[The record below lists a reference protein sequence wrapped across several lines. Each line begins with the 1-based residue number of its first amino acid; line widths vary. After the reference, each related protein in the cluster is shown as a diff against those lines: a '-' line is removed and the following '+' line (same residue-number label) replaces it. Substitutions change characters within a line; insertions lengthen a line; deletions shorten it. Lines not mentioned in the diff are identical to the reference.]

1 MRRYYDTLAAFAR
14 AEDPDPDAAHARITI
29 GRVDAL
35 QRQMKE
41 RGATITETA
50 AGQIIVSEPQ
60 PLSEKYLRQ
69 KKSNRKY
76 TKLSM
81 AIDKE
86 KAAAFAAACQTLGST
101 QAAVLMPVVEET
113 IAAAAVK
120 ESLFF

>member
-1 MRRYYDTLAAFAR
+1 MDIMRRYYDTR
-14 AEDPDPDAAHARITI
+14 AEDPDAAHAPITLEH
-29 GRVDAL
+29 VDAL
-35 QRQMKE
+35 QRQMRE

-50 AGQIIVSEPQ
+50 IGQIIVSEPQ

-86 KAAAFAAACQTLGST
+86 KVSAFAAACQALGIT
-101 QAAVLMPVVEET
+101 QAAALMPTVEVMIAT
-113 IAAAAVK
+113 AAAGK
-120 ESLFF
+120 EDPFFLL

>member
-1 MRRYYDTLAAFAR
+1 MRRYYDTLAAFVR
-14 AEDPDPDAAHARITI
+14 AEDPDAAHALLITI
-29 GRVDAL
+29 ERVDAL
-35 QRQMKE
+35 QRQMRD
-41 RGATITETA
+41 RGATVTETVT
-50 AGQIIVSEPQ
+50 GQIIVSEPQ

-86 KAAAFAAACQTLGST
+86 KAAAFAAACQVLGST

-113 IAAAAVK
+113 IAAAVK
-120 ESLFF
+120 EGSFF